1 MRKSLLLCFMIFVSL
16 GIFLMGSH
24 SMLAAEQ
31 SPKEGNQPIP
41 VAKETDQ
48 KSRASEDASNI
59 VEEAKKDDKDK
70 PDKPDKKPECVRGM
84 KALSR
89 PFSEPARPS
98 DPMNL

>member
-1 MRKSLLLCFMIFVSL
+1 MLKSLLLCFMIFVSH

-24 SMLAAEQ
+24 SVLAAEQ
-31 SPKEGNQPIP
+31 SPKEGNHPTP

-48 KSRASEDASNI
+48 KPRASEDVNKI

-89 PFSEPARPS
+89 PFSEPCP
-98 DPMNL
+98 PF

>member
-24 SMLAAEQ
+24 SVLAAEQ

-48 KSRASEDASNI
+48 KPRASEDVNKI
-59 VEEAKKDDKDK
+59 VEEARRMIRISLIN
-70 PDKPDKKPECVRGM
+70 PTRNRNVLEV
-84 KALSR
+84 
-89 PFSEPARPS
+89 
-98 DPMNL
+98 